1 LKNLLKDKE
10 TYGTMEKHDVLNHIK
25 EQIAELKGVSTRSS
39 LDRENFKLASWPYLQ
54 AYEVGFLKALTQ
66 LEEIITIK

>member
-1 LKNLLKDKE
+1 MKNILKDKE
-10 TYGTMEKHDVLNHIK
+10 IYGTLDKHEVLKHIK
-25 EQIAELKGVSTRSS
+25 EQIAELRGVSTRST

-54 AYEVGFLKALTQ
+54 AYEVGFLKALNQ